1 MRPLSVFLSMF
12 EDHGRRERAT
22 IPIVAAFLIAVITF
36 LTGCNAAVRKPAER
50 AEEPAPME
58 SEPTLLGTWQGVT
71 HERDD
76 DGNIEV
82 TETRTITFT
91 GTHFFER
98 LVGADSQGVPFY
110 DGDRAGTATVVGSTV
125 TLEYHDDGEDISVDK
140 EYLLVGDSLFIHF
153 WGSNGPEVGFDQFTR
168 VGAAPT
174 SGAALPPL
182 QGTWQRSSYYDH
194 DELGEIHELRTITL
208 TASRA
213 VEYSTRTNR
222 AGELVDDWT
231 DSFGVSLNG
240 AILTRTRD
248 EDGTEVSVVKDYFI
262 GGDLLA
268 IHPWW
273 SDEPELEYDVFE
285 RVNTVHP
292 VMLTGTWNWTSTN
305 EDEGTT
311 WVFSYTFAEDG
322 TLTYRNRRTQG
333 EDVQIFTLTGTF
345 THDLENLTLRH
356 TITGVQ
362 RVRNGESVS
371 TATDPH
377 TGHTLRSAY
386 VPTGDANAIRMSPFW
401 REQRYDETAMQW
413 VDRVLFGDYDRVFRR
428 RQ

>member
-1 MRPLSVFLSMF
+1 MRSLSVFLSMF

-22 IPIVAAFLIAVITF
+22 MLIVATLLIAVIMF
-36 LTGCNAAVRKPAER
+36 LTGCNTAVRKPAER

-58 SEPTLLGTWQGVT
+58 SEPTLLGTWRGVT

-82 TETRTITFT
+82 TETKTITFT

-98 LVGADSQGVPFY
+98 LVGADSEGIPFD
-110 DGDRAGTATVVGSTV
+110 DGDRAGTATVTGSTV
-125 TLEYHDDGEDISVDK
+125 RLEYHDDGEDITVDK
-140 EYLLVGDSLFIHF
+140 EYLFVGDSLFIHF
-153 WGSNGPEVGFDQFTR
+153 WGSNDPEVGFDQFTR

-174 SGAALPPL
+174 PGAAPPPL

-194 DELGEIHELRTITL
+194 DELGDIHELRTITI

-213 VEYSTRTNR
+213 VEYTTRTNR
-222 AGELVDDWT
+222 AGDLVDHWT
-231 DSFGVSLNG
+231 DSFGVSLDG
-240 AILTRTRD
+240 TVLTRTRS
-248 EDGTEVSVVKDYFI
+248 EDGTIVSVVKDYFL
-262 GGDLLA
+262 GGNLLA
-268 IHPWW
+268 INPWG
-273 SDEPELEYDVFE
+273 SDDPELDFDVFE
-285 RVNTVHP
+285 RVKTVSSVLLP
-292 VMLTGTWNWTSTN
+292 GTWYWTSTN
-305 EDEGTT
+305 EDEGIT

-322 TLTYRNRRTQG
+322 SLTYRNRRTQG
-333 EDVQIFTLTGTF
+333 EDVQLFTLTGTF
-345 THDLENLTLRH
+345 IHDLDNLTLLH
-356 TITGVQ
+356 TITSVQ
-362 RVRNGESVS
+362 RVRNGELVS

-401 REQRYDETAMQW
+401 REQEYDETAMQW
-413 VDRVLFGDYDRVFRR
+413 VERVRFGDYDRLFRK